1 MWASRS
7 QTAFGHR
14 ATCLGLAMVLVL
26 LMAFGPGCSPRVF
39 NTGPGQ
45 AQVFSPLW
53 GPYLSGTGANRT
65 IVSIKTSEPTTA
77 VVHYASETY
86 YSAYKKYDQKVGD
99 GVTSQLHHI
108 SISGLEPGAVYHYKV
123 VCGGQETDDHSFS
136 TLPEA
141 GRFTFAV
148 YSDTQDEL
156 PNFSQ
161 ADRHRLIADRI
172 AQDKDVL
179 FVLNGGDLVND
190 GQDSANWDRYFEA
203 SRKMGAEKTVY
214 PACGNHDK
222 EALQELFSVPPYY
235 SFECAD
241 ARFIV
246 LDSANEPP
254 GQNEWLSQVLAVD
267 KEWKFVLCHHPLY
280 TSEPNHFGG
289 WENLKDEWEGLFIRN
304 EVDAVWNGNVHAYE
318 RYLVNDI
325 MYMSVGIGGGPYY
338 ILSSSKFE
346 GYQNGL
352 ERSMGY
358 LRVTVDPDA
367 AKTTIEVVQVAVIS
381 EDGRTVQE
389 LPAATIFEKFSL
401 TS

>member
-1 MWASRS
+1 MWAGRS
-7 QTAFGHR
+7 QAAFGNIM
-14 ATCLGLAMVLVL
+14 TCFGLAMVLVL
-26 LMAFGPGCSPRVF
+26 LMTFGSGCTSSVF
-39 NTGPGQ
+39 NNGPEQ
-45 AQVFSPLW
+45 AQVFTPLW
-53 GPYLSGTGANRT
+53 GPYLSGTGANHT
-65 IVSIKTSEPTTA
+65 IVSIKTVEPTTA

-86 YSAYKKYDQKVGD
+86 YNAHKKYDQEVSD
-99 GVTSQLHHI
+99 GVTTQIHRI
-108 SISGLEPGAVYHYKV
+108 GISGLEPGAVYHYKV
-123 VCGGQETDDHSFS
+123 ICGGQETDGHSFT
-136 TLPEA
+136 TLPET

-161 ADRHRLIADRI
+161 NDRHRLVADRI
-172 AQDKDVL
+172 AQDEDVL

-190 GQDSANWDRYFEA
+190 GQDFANWDRYFEA

-214 PACGNHDK
+214 PAYGNHDK

-246 LDSANEPP
+246 LDSCNEPP
-254 GQNEWLSQVLAVD
+254 GQNEWLSRVLAVD

-289 WENLKDEWEGLFIRN
+289 WENLQDEWEGLFIRH

-352 ERSMGY
+352 ERSLGY

-367 AKTTIEVVQVAVIS
+367 GKTIIEVVQVAIVS
-381 EDGRTVQE
+381 ADGRMVQE
-389 LPAATIFEKFSL
+389 MPAGTVFEQFTL

>member
-1 MWASRS
+1 MGASRS
-7 QTAFGHR
+7 QAVIGHR
-14 ATCLGLAMVLVL
+14 MAWLGLAMAMVLMMTL
-26 LMAFGPGCSPRVF
+26 GPGCSPGVF
-39 NTGPGQ
+39 DAGSDQ
-45 AQVFSPLW
+45 AQVFTPLW
-53 GPYLSGTGANRT
+53 GPYLSGTDANRT
-65 IVSIKTSEPTTA
+65 IVSIKTAEPTTA
-77 VVHYASETY
+77 VVHYASESY
-86 YSAYKKYDQKVGD
+86 YNAHKKYDQKVSD
-99 GVTSQLHHI
+99 GITGQLHHI
-108 SISGLEPGAVYHYKV
+108 SISGLEPGATYHYQV
-123 VCGGQETDDHSFS
+123 ICEGQETADLTFS
-136 TLPEA
+136 TLPET
-141 GRFTFAV
+141 GRFTFAI

-161 ADRHRLIADRI
+161 ADRHRLVADRI
-172 AQDKDVL
+172 VRDKDVL

-203 SRKMGAEKTVY
+203 SRQMGAAKTVY
-214 PACGNHDK
+214 PAYGNHDN
-222 EALQELFSVPPYY
+222 EALQDLFSVPPYY

-241 ARFIV
+241 ALFVV

-254 GQNEWLSQVLAVD
+254 GQTEWLSQVLAVD

-325 MYMSVGIGGGPYY
+325 MYMSVGVGGGPYY
-338 ILSSSKFE
+338 VLSSSKLE
-346 GYQNGL
+346 GYQNSL
-352 ERSMGY
+352 ERSLGY

-367 AKTTIEVVQVAVIS
+367 AKTTIEVVQVAIIS
-381 EDGRTVQE
+381 ADGRTVEE
-389 LPAATIFEKFSL
+389 LPVGTIYEKFTL